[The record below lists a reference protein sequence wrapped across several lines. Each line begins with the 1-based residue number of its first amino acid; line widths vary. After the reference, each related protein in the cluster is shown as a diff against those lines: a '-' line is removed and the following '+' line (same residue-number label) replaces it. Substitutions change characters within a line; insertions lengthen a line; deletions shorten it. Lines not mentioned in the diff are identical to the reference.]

1 MELNTAKLS
10 SAVADGVRKE
20 NGYKLCLEKCRQ
32 VSGKIISTQK
42 KKQCSTRTSCPQGSW
57 YLHHRGFNV
66 VHYTK
71 PKLMLAI
78 TLAMVPQG

>member
-20 NGYKLCLEKCRQ
+20 NGYKLCLKKCRQ

-42 KKQCSTRTSCPQGSW
+42 KNSAVLEPVA
-57 YLHHRGFNV
+57 HRVRGIF
-66 VHYTK
+66 TTEAS
-71 PKLMLAI
+71 M
-78 TLAMVPQG
+78 

>member
-10 SAVADGVRKE
+10 SAVADGVRRE

-32 VSGKIISTQK
+32 VSGRIISTP
-42 KKQCSTRTSCPQGSW
+42 KKQCSTGTTCPQDPW